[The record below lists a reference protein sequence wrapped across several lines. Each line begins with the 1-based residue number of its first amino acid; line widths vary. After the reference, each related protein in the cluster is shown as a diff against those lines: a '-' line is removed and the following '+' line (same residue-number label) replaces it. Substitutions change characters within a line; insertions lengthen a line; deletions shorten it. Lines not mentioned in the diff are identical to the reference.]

1 MRKILA
7 IILAFLLVFFF
18 GCTKENTSKEEKE
31 IIIALLDTGIS
42 TEAIKNENLRTG
54 WNYVS
59 GNDNT
64 EDRINHGTAVASV
77 ILGCESANVAGKS
90 PSSIIVPLV
99 VTDKVDGEIK
109 SITPEELAT
118 VIRESVD
125 KFSAS
130 IINVSLGI
138 KEDSTVLREA
148 VEYVQNKG
156 ALVISAV
163 GNEGESMDLYYPASY
178 ENVLAVGSHDKNMK
192 ISDFTQQN
200 GTADLLAPGED
211 IWLASRNGKTYG
223 AKGTSYA
230 SGYVSAAAWL
240 IWSNDPKIS
249 AEDVSNQI
257 LNTAT
262 SFEGQLILNTSLFT
276 SESEN

>member
-1 MRKILA
+1 MKKLLTV
-7 IILAFLLVFFF
+7 ILAFLLVFFF
-18 GCTKENTSKEEKE
+18 GCAQEKNRMEEKE

-42 TEAIKNENLRTG
+42 SEAIKSENLRSG

-59 GNDNT
+59 ENNDT
-64 EDRINHGTAVASV
+64 EDKINHGTAVASV
-77 ILGCESANVAGKS
+77 ILGCESAKIAGNS
-90 PSSIIVPLV
+90 PDAIVVPLV

-109 SITPEELAT
+109 SITSDELAL

-138 KEDSTVLREA
+138 KEDSTALRDA
-148 VEYVQNKG
+148 VEYVQKKG

-163 GNEGESMDLYYPASY
+163 GNEGQSNDLYYPASY
-178 ENVLAVGSHDKNMK
+178 EGVLAVGSHDKDLK

-240 IWSNDPKIS
+240 VWNSNPKFS
-249 AEDVSNQI
+249 STDVSNQI

-262 SFEGQLILNTSLFT
+262 SIDGNLILKLFT
-276 SESEN
+276 EN

>member
-1 MRKILA
+1 MKKLLTV
-7 IILAFLLVFFF
+7 ILAFLLVFFF
-18 GCTKENTSKEEKE
+18 GCAQEKNRMEEKE

-42 TEAIKNENLRTG
+42 SEAIKSENLRSG

-59 GNDNT
+59 ENNDT
-64 EDRINHGTAVASV
+64 EDKINHGTAVASV
-77 ILGCESANVAGKS
+77 ILGCESAKIAGNS
-90 PSSIIVPLV
+90 PDAIVVPLV

-109 SITPEELAT
+109 SITSDELAL

-138 KEDSTVLREA
+138 KEDSTALRDA
-148 VEYVQNKG
+148 VEYVQKKG

-163 GNEGESMDLYYPASY
+163 GNEGQSNDLYYPASY
-178 ENVLAVGSHDKNMK
+178 EGVLAVGSHDKDLK

-240 IWSNDPKIS
+240 VWNSNPKFS
-249 AEDVSNQI
+249 STDVSNQI

-262 SFEGQLILNTSLFT
+262 SIDGNLILNLFT
-276 SESEN
+276 EN